1 MTLLSVLLLSSLA
14 SRSLVLPTERRAEL
28 MKQIPCFTER
38 KTLVNNMG
46 KLFLVTRRV
55 SVDLDDDP
63 NISFVARLLFSTLE
77 SIVSRILPMQ
87 DYRTIEMAEV
97 VSLFPLLFM
106 VP

>member
-1 MTLLSVLLLSSLA
+1 
-14 SRSLVLPTERRAEL
+14 
-28 MKQIPCFTER
+28 MKQISCFIER

-87 DYRTIEMAEV
+87 DYTTIETAEV
-97 VSLFPLLFM
+97 ISLSPLLFM